1 MPDERLRAIR
11 WGGELL
17 AQIATDDSLAG
28 QAMDAAKRIALTY
41 PTPQLLEACLQSGAT
56 GLPPEWTAALFDA
69 LAFFDEIGGLSES
82 LPVNFNDVD
91 LSYKV
96 RDAGLRIVWVAGCE
110 LYHFESRTRARTIES
125 WEHVDTVARWGRPG
139 RDDYLPVL

>member
-17 AQIATDDSLAG
+17 AQISIDDTLPG
-28 QAMDAAKRIALTY
+28 KAMAEAKRIALTY

-69 LAFFDEIGGLSES
+69 LAFFDEIGGRLLGS
-82 LPVNFNDVD
+82 
-91 LSYKV
+91 
-96 RDAGLRIVWVAGCE
+96 A
-110 LYHFESRTRARTIES
+110 RTRSDMKYTMRHFPDRVTIRMMSRASRLDE
-125 WEHVDTVARWGRPG
+125 WLR
-139 RDDYLPVL
+139 